1 VVLAAEPAFAVATA
15 WVILDERLNLAGWAG
30 AGMILVAI
38 YIVVTRQGDRSSV
51 EAEAVTPAH

>member
-15 WVILDERLNLAGWAG
+15 WVVLNERLTLAGWSG
-30 AGMILVAI
+30 AAMILVAI
-38 YIVVTRQGDRSSV
+38 YIVVTRQTDRASI